1 MNLEEGCRRKRIK
14 LINRGK
20 GVKFIEIIKNYQK
33 QLGRKRKIFFG
44 IVLLGVAGGIINS

>member
-33 QLGRKRKIFFG
+33 QLGRKRKFFFWHCFIG
-44 IVLLGVAGGIINS
+44 CGRGNYK